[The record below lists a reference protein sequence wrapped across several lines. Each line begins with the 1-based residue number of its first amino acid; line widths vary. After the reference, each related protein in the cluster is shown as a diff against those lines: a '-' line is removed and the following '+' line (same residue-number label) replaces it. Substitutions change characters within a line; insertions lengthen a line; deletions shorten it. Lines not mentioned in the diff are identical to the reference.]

1 MTPLTPATDQSP
13 TRLESSFMLAYAL
26 HYEVGLMRKIM
37 MTLKHLRLLRQKERL
52 NARLAGQTALRNL
65 KLKSFRTLR
74 QFYTKHCGHQ
84 ESNRQAQILSNY
96 IIRRKYL
103 QLWLWRQHK
112 EVSDRTKVQ
121 HLRTRIRE
129 RQKIAIFEE
138 WQSLSLAHQLYLAQK
153 QTSHMFYNS

>member
-1 MTPLTPATDQSP
+1 MMTTPGTDQSP

-52 NARLAGQTALRNL
+52 NARLAKETAIRNL
-65 KLKSFRTLR
+65 KFKTFKTLR
-74 QFYTKHCGHQ
+74 QYYNKHGGHQ

-103 QLWLWRQHK
+103 QLWLWRLHK
-112 EVSDRTKVQ
+112 DVSDRTKVQ
-121 HLRTRIRE
+121 HMRARIKE
-129 RQKIAIFEE
+129 RLKIAIFEE
-138 WQSLSLAHQLYLAQK
+138 WQSRSLAH
-153 QTSHMFYNS
+153 